1 MIFLSKQVIF
11 RFHAN
16 FPGVYKEILSF
27 PGPIFE
33 AVFCIGFSRAPFGGC
48 CFLPGTL
55 NHMHGN
61 GETTIFVNVIWRNP
75 TETTNE
81 KWLFRVPGVN
91 KHHKKTGGGL
101 AKP

>member
-16 FPGVYKEILSF
+16 FPRGVQRNPKF
-27 PGPIFE
+27 PRPIFE

-81 KWLFRVPGVN
+81 KWLFRVPGVIN
-91 KHHKKTGGGL
+91 ITKKL
-101 AKP
+101 EEV